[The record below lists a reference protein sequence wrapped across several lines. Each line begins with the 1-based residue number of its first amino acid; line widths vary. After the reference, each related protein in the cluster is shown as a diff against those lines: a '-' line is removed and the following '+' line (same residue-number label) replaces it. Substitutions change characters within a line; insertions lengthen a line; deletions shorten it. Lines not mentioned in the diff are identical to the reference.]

1 MLEIPLSRM
10 FRIVVLLLAL
20 GSAAWATAASHR
32 HHTGHASKR
41 QTQAQAHRHPPHG
54 RGVMAQ
60 AASAPQGP
68 DAWVLEARD
77 AFVRHDRKRLL
88 AARQA
93 LATRQHPLLIWAEYW
108 ELNNRLTEV
117 SADEIEAFYAR
128 WPDSYLEDRLRND
141 WLLEVGHRRDWARVA
156 ADYPR
161 FRMND
166 DREVVCYALLARAQ
180 AGEDVR
186 AAGRRAWMAQREA
199 DEGCALLAKTFY
211 EARQFGDAD
220 LWQKARSALDID
232 RPRVMQQTLALMSDL
247 PPATRNE
254 LIENPQRVLNRL
266 GSAAGRQDAELA
278 SVAIVR
284 LANQDPEQA
293 AKVLAQ
299 WESRMVPDAAA
310 WTWAAV
316 ARQAGVR
323 LMPQADLWFQRSAQV
338 PHARDPEWSDE
349 MLAWRVRAALRSVDA
364 GRWLRIREAIEAMSP
379 QEQRD
384 PAWMYWRGRALRA
397 SVRTGPEGDAE
408 RYLGRQ
414 LLDRIKL
421 HFSFYGQLAAEDL
434 NQPQSLPQAPL
445 PPQPQERSAAE
456 QHPGLNRSLALL
468 ALGLRT
474 EGVKEWNFTMRDFDD
489 RQLLAAAQRACALEI
504 WDRCINASDR
514 SRQEIDMSQRFPTP
528 FRDDVLRITQGI
540 GVDPAY
546 VYGLMRQESRFVT
559 VARSNV
565 GASGLM
571 QVMPATAKW
580 TARKM
585 GLAYHPDNLSDRDLN
600 LRLGTGYLKIVL
612 DSFHGVEPLAA
623 AAYNAG
629 PSRAR
634 RWREG
639 PIMDAAAWV
648 ETIPFNETRDYV
660 KKVLSNTGYY
670 GALLGGQRDVNLR
683 ARLGASIGPRP
694 QGEAPENTDMP

>member
-1 MLEIPLSRM
+1 M

-32 HHTGHASKR
+32 HHVGHATKR
-41 QTQAQAHRHPPHG
+41 QAHHHAPHS
-54 RGVMAQ
+54 RVVTAQ
-60 AASAPQGP
+60 AASAVQGP
-68 DAWVLEARD
+68 DALVLEARD
-77 AFVRHDRKRLL
+77 AFARHDRKRLL

-117 SADEIEAFYAR
+117 SADDIEAFYAR

-141 WLLEVGHRRDWARVA
+141 WLLELGHRRDWARVA

-166 DREVVCYALLARAQ
+166 DREVVCYALLARSQ
-180 AGEDVR
+180 TGEDVR
-186 AAGRRAWMAQREA
+186 AAARRAWMAQREP

-211 EARQFGDAD
+211 DARLFSDAD
-220 LWQKARSALDID
+220 VWQKARSALDMD
-232 RPRVMQQTLALMSDL
+232 RPRVMQQALALMEDMPS
-247 PPATRNE
+247 AIRNE
-254 LIENPQRVLNRL
+254 LMESPQRVLTRL
-266 GSAAGRQDAELA
+266 GSASGRPDSELA
-278 SVAIVR
+278 SVAMAR
-284 LANQDPEQA
+284 WANQDPEQA
-293 AKVLAQ
+293 AKALAGWQ
-299 WESRMVPDAAA
+299 SRMAPDTAA

-316 ARQAGVR
+316 ARQAALR
-323 LMPQADLWFQRSAQV
+323 LMPQADVWFQRSAEV

-397 SVRTGPEGDAE
+397 SLRTGPEGDAE
-408 RYLGRQ
+408 RYQGRQ
-414 LLDRIKL
+414 QLDRIKN

-434 NQPQSLPQAPL
+434 NQPQSLPEAPAALL
-445 PPQPQERSAAE
+445 PEERSAAE
-456 QHPGLNRSLALL
+456 QHPGINRALALL

-514 SRQEIDMSQRFPTP
+514 SRQEIDMSQRFPMP
-528 FRDDVLRITQGI
+528 FREDVLRITKDV

-546 VYGLMRQESRFVT
+546 VYGLIRQESRFVT

-565 GASGLM
+565 GAAGLM

-580 TARKM
+580 TAQKM
-585 GLAYHPDNLSDRDLN
+585 GLAYHPDNISQRDMN
-600 LRLGTGYLKIVL
+600 LRLGTGYLKMVL
-612 DSFHGVEPLAA
+612 DSFHGSQPLAA

-629 PSRAR
+629 PSRSR

-639 PIMDAAAWV
+639 QTMEAAAWV

-660 KKVLSNTGYY
+660 KKVLANTSYY
-670 GALLGGQRDVNLR
+670 SALLNAQRDVSLKT
-683 ARLGASIGPRP
+683 RLGPLIGPRP
-694 QGEAPENTDMP
+694 SDTPPEGPDLP

>member
-32 HHTGHASKR
+32 HHVGHATKR
-41 QTQAQAHRHPPHG
+41 QAHHHAPHG
-54 RGVMAQ
+54 RVVTAQ
-60 AASAPQGP
+60 AASAVQGP
-68 DAWVLEARD
+68 DALVLEARD
-77 AFVRHDRKRLL
+77 AFARHDRKRLL
-88 AARQA
+88 VARQA

-186 AAGRRAWMAQREA
+186 AAARRAWMAQREA
-199 DEGCALLAKTFY
+199 DEGCALLAKMLY
-211 EARQFGDAD
+211 EARQLGDTD
-220 LWQKARSALDID
+220 VWQKARSALDTD
-232 RPRVMQQTLALMSDL
+232 RPRVMQQALALVADL
-247 PPATRNE
+247 PAASRNE
-254 LIENPQRVLNRL
+254 VIDSPQRLLARL
-266 GSAAGRQDAELA
+266 ASASGRQDSELA

-293 AKVLAQ
+293 AKAMAAWQ
-299 WESRMVPDAAA
+299 TRMAPDAAA

-316 ARQAGVR
+316 ARQAALR
-323 LMPQADLWFQRSAQV
+323 LMPQADLWFQRSAEV

-384 PAWMYWRGRALRA
+384 PAWVYWRGRALRA
-397 SVRTGPEGDAE
+397 SARTGPEGDNE

-414 LLDRIKL
+414 LLDRIKN
-421 HFSFYGQLAAEDL
+421 HFSFYGQLAAEEL
-434 NQPQSLPQAPL
+434 NQPQSLPSAPKAL
-445 PPQPQERSAAE
+445 TPEERSAAE
-456 QHPGLNRSLALL
+456 QHPGINRALALL

-489 RQLLAAAQRACALEI
+489 RQLLAAAQRACALEV

-528 FRDDVLRITQGI
+528 FLDDVLHITKDM

-546 VYGLMRQESRFVT
+546 VYGLIRQESRFVT

-565 GASGLM
+565 GAAGLM

-585 GLAYHPDNLSDRDLN
+585 GLAYHPDSISDRALN
-600 LRLGTGYLKIVL
+600 LRLGTGYLKMVL
-612 DSFHGVEPLAA
+612 DSFNGVEPLAA

-629 PSRAR
+629 PSRSR

-639 PIMDAAAWV
+639 QAMEAAAWV

-670 GALLGGQRDVNLR
+670 SALLGEQRDVNLKV
-683 ARLGASIGPRP
+683 RLGALIGPRP
-694 QGEAPENTDMP
+694 QGVPENIDMP